1 MFRGFVM
8 VAMFRKKL
16 CVRESEMVLFMRVR
30 DLFSTQTHQSNEIG
44 WRGMSWLALELDNNF
59 E

>member
-1 MFRGFVM
+1 

>member
-8 VAMFRKKL
+8 VAMFRKKF
-16 CVRESEMVLFMRVR
+16 CVHESEMVLFMRVR

-44 WRGMSWLALELDNNF
+44 WRGHVMVGLIF
-59 E
+59 GVG